1 MSYFIVKDGAIGESF
16 ETIDEANAAAAAHD
30 GARVI
35 GDEWIT
41 LSDAKLK
48 VERAFAALDEVAPM
62 VDADRLAELRVPLEE
77 VDAMIDRALER
88 LGLDPG

>member
-16 ETIDEANAAAAAHD
+16 ETVAEANAAATALD

-62 VDADRLAELRVPLEE
+62 LDAERLAELRAHLEE
-77 VDAMIDRALER
+77 LDGMIDQALER